1 MKTIGIG
8 VDIIDN
14 SRIKTLLKKK
24 KTLLIELLVKKKFLL
39 QKKYQIKQIF
49 FRKDLQLKNHLLKL

>member
-14 SRIKTLLKKK
+14 KRIKTLLNNK
-24 KTLLIELLVKKKFLL
+24 
-39 QKKYQIKQIF
+39 IF
-49 FRKDLQLKNHLLKL
+49 INESINRL